1 MKFCRILEII
11 QKIFTI
17 PFYFSKFLN
26 NLIDRLP
33 KIHYNIKK
41 ASGVILV
48 REQSYTEFMKSGAMN
63 RKKLKEAYVLNLY
76 IDMILSEAL
85 LQSEKERLSKRIDK
99 AIDEQDKKTFL
110 QLSTKYKELNKKFG
124 T

>member
-1 MKFCRILEII
+1 MI
-11 QKIFTI
+11 QKTFTI
-17 PFYFSKFLN
+17 PFYFSKSLN
-26 NLIDRLP
+26 NLIDCLP
-33 KIHYNIKK
+33 KILYNIKK
-41 ASGVILV
+41 ASGVISV

-76 IDMILSEAL
+76 IDMVLSEAL
-85 LQSEKERLSKRIDK
+85 LKSEKEKLSKRIDK